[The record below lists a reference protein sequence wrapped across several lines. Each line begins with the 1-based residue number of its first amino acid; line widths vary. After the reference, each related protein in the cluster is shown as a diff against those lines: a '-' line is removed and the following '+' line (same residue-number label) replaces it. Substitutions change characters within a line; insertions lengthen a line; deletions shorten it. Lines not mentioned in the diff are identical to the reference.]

1 MGTSEARGAKEGD
14 YGGKVDRANRW
25 RVRITPSRLVWPHGF
40 ASLRGGGN
48 GRLAGRLGF
57 SCRDVSLTGLVD
69 LAFHCGVCGGG

>member
-14 YGGKVDRANRW
+14 YGGKVDRAN
-25 RVRITPSRLVWPHGF
+25 SRLVWPHGF